1 MRIIIDGDAC
11 PKGVRTICEETAAS
25 YKIPLLMVADTSHEL
40 EGDDDC
46 EIIRV
51 DQGRDASDYK
61 IAGMAEPQDII
72 ITHDYGLAALVLE
85 KVTAVL
91 SPSGF
96 VYSTAN
102 IDELLYQRFLNQKQR
117 QAGHAAKIKKRTPE
131 DDAVFKRMLMTFVAP
146 VELIQE

>member
-1 MRIIIDGDAC
+1 MKIVIMEPLGITEDALQTLSMLLRADG
-11 PKGVRTICEETAAS
+11 
-25 YKIPLLMVADTSHEL
+25 HEF
-40 EGDDDC
+40 
-46 EIIRV
+46 
-51 DQGRDASDYK
+51 
-61 IAGMAEPQDII
+61 IAYENRGMAEPQDII

-117 QAGHAAKIKKRTPE
+117 QAGHAAKIKKRTPGLE
-131 DDAVFKRMLMTFVAP
+131 EVPPMPL
-146 VELIQE
+146 LC